1 MQTEKAKEKTA
12 YKMQAAICFQR
23 CKPSGVMAQ

>member
-1 MQTEKAKEKTA
+1 MQTEKAKKTA
-12 YKMQAAICFQR
+12 RKMQAAICFQR